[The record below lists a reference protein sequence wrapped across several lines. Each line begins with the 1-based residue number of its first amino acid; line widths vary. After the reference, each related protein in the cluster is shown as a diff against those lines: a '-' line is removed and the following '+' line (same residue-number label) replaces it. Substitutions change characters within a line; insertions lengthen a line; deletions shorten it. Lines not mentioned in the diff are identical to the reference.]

1 MTGHVAG
8 PRLEIASDSTRLQ
21 VDTIKAIFTYVIA
34 AFIVVGGFLVLY
46 TTRLDP
52 PESNSQNV
60 ALVVSGFIGSAIT
73 FVFGSEV
80 QTRTARQAAASTAAS
95 TAANTATIAA
105 ANSGVGP
112 SAGTSPTS

>member
-1 MTGHVAG
+1 VTAHIAG
-8 PRLEIASDSTRLQ
+8 PRLPIADDDGHWQ
-21 VDTIKAIFTYVIA
+21 IDTIKAVFTYAIA
-34 AFIVVGGFLVLY
+34 AFIVVGGFLVLF

-80 QTRTARQAAASTAAS
+80 QTRTARQAAASTAAN
-95 TAANTATIAA
+95 TAAQVATTAA

-112 SAGTSPTS
+112 STG

>member
-1 MTGHVAG
+1 VTGHIAG
-8 PRLEIASDSTRLQ
+8 PRLEIEPGTRGLQ
-21 VDTIKAIFTYVIA
+21 VDTIKAVFTYVIA

-95 TAANTATIAA
+95 TAANVAGLAA

-112 SAGTSPTS
+112 PAASSSTS